1 MQQQTVLKMWYLST
15 PSHACIKNS
24 LSLSSFHLR
33 HVSLVSQRWLQSQ
46 NGSLLLQKVRS
57 QLPKQ
62 DTATWHT
69 KLVFRGKSL
78 RSKPEYR
85 SIVYQLLLK
94 EAPTFHLYL
103 YFVLNCQVA
112 WPAHFVDTKL
122 VHWGTSLRTGNFR
135 RKKKLRL
142 LLSVR
147 KQVAAEIRISI
158 RINRNIC
165 SRAPG
170 HTVPVPLLHFTVKS
184 HPISISATAYVFSL
198 QQRCTVRSWTCLVQ
212 EVQDR
217 VMGCTSV

>member
-24 LSLSSFHLR
+24 LSLSSCHLR
-33 HVSLVSQRWLQSQ
+33 HGYQRWLQSQ
-46 NGSLLLQKVRS
+46 NGSLLLQKDRF
-57 QLPKQ
+57 QLPKK

-94 EAPTFHLYL
+94 EAPAFHLYL

-135 RKKKLRL
+135 RKKKTSDSCYLW
-142 LLSVR
+142 
-147 KQVAAEIRISI
+147 E
-158 RINRNIC
+158 NRW
-165 SRAPG
+165 
-170 HTVPVPLLHFTVKS
+170 LHFYLQQGPRTHCTGTPSALHTVKS

-198 QQRCTVRSWTCLVQ
+198 QQRCTIRSWMCLVQ
-212 EVQDR
+212 EVQDG